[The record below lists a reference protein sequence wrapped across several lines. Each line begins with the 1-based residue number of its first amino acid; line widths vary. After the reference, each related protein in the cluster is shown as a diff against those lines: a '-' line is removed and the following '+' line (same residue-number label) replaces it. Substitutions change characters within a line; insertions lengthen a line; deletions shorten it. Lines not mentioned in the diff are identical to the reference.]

1 MGPDAQDFQLHL
13 RTRFAK
19 VHVFKPKSSRSE
31 SKEIFYVA
39 LGFKGR
45 REGPENEAPAPGP
58 CAGS

>member
-1 MGPDAQDFQLHL
+1 MGPDAQNFQLHL

-39 LGFKGR
+39 LGFKGHAADL
-45 REGPENEAPAPGP
+45 ENKTPGR
-58 CAGS
+58 AQN